1 MKRRFLIALL
11 LPALLLLGACGEKPL
26 ETDKTAAFIP
36 GESSGQE
43 YRSEF
48 LGLRFACETVS
59 FYTNGEIAKLNG
71 YDPAIVPESERAAL
85 FENARTIFDMYAGNY
100 LYDTVNICFEN
111 TELIYG
117 ERLTAEAYRA
127 KKTALLPQSFRDAGV
142 SVISLNEATC
152 TLAGYGALCI
162 ETCVDV
168 SGNTVYE
175 REIYLQKGQYMA
187 IICTASVDPA
197 GLNALLADFS
207 RI

>member
-1 MKRRFLIALL
+1 MKHRALFALL
-11 LPALLLLGACGEKPL
+11 LLALLLLGACGEKPL

-48 LGLRFACETVS
+48 LGLRFACDTVS
-59 FYTNGEIAKLNG
+59 FYTDGEIAALNG

-85 FENARTIFDMYAGNY
+85 FENARTIYDMYAGNY
-100 LYDTVNICFEN
+100 LYDTVNISFEN

-117 ERLTAEAYRA
+117 ERLTAERCRA
-127 KKTALLPQSFRDAGV
+127 EKMELLPQSFKDAGV
-142 SVISLNEATC
+142 SVISLTEAVC
-152 TLAGYGALCI
+152 TIAGYEALCI
-162 ETCVDV
+162 ECCVDV
-168 SGNTVYE
+168 SGSTVYE

-187 IICTASVDPA
+187 VIGTASVDPA